1 MTSSYDKHCSGLSG
15 SEIWLVQTYARSMSL
30 PRHRAPIAIQVYLFI
45 SHEIPLINYFMLLRS
60 AMLCRETHAVLHYV
74 CLTFA

>member
-1 MTSSYDKHCSGLSG
+1 
-15 SEIWLVQTYARSMSL
+15 MSL
-30 PRHRAPIAIQVYLFI
+30 PRHRAPIEIQVYLFI

-60 AMLCRETHAVLHYV
+60 AMLRRETHAVLQYV